1 MYTTANATESPPHFV
16 SMSLLRQMV
25 NDPSTRSQLESNPA
39 AAFAAHGIEI
49 NLPAGVQLPKM
60 EAMMDLF
67 GGEGSDI
74 TIDQKRWAG
83 LLS

>member
-1 MYTTANATESPPHFV
+1 MYTTANATESPPNFV

-25 NDPSTRSQLESNPA
+25 NDPSTRAQLESNPA

-49 NLPAGVQLPKM
+49 NLPAEAQLPKM

-67 GGEGSDI
+67 GGDDGLSI
-74 TIDQKRWAG
+74 PSRPQWAG

>member
-1 MYTTANATESPPHFV
+1 MYTTANTAESPPNFV

-25 NDPSTRSQLESNPA
+25 NNPSTRTQLEADPV

-49 NLPAGVQLPKM
+49 NAPADAKLPKM
-60 EAMMDLF
+60 EAISSWIE
-67 GGEGSDI
+67 GGDMNDI
-74 TIDQKRWAG
+74 VRRWSG

>member
-1 MYTTANATESPPHFV
+1 MYTTANTAESPPNFV

-25 NDPSTRSQLESNPA
+25 NNPSTRAQLEADPV

-49 NLPAGVQLPKM
+49 NAPADAKLPKM

-67 GGEGSDI
+67 GDERDDRG
-74 TIDQKRWAG
+74 TLPVWRG